1 MTEQVVRIVREGASV
16 FGLVPNT
23 NQRTMKNTPEV
34 NLWSARFEAN
44 NGFTFDAEPL
54 ARLFAA
60 APALLEAAKAAV
72 ARQVIN
78 NWATAGEWVCRNC
91 GEMPSEHAH
100 DEGCWVA
107 LCNAAIAA
115 AEGVE

>member
-1 MTEQVVRIVREGASV
+1 MHMQAGNILAGRSRLIANCLGYSSNATDTTVAE
-16 FGLVPNT
+16 
-23 NQRTMKNTPEV
+23 
-34 NLWSARFEAN
+34 NLAN
-44 NGFTFDAEPL
+44 
-54 ARLFAA
+54 ARLIAA
-60 APALLEAAKAAV
+60 APDLLEAAKAAV

-78 NWATAGEWVCRNC
+78 NWVTAGEWVCRNC

-107 LCNAAIAA
+107 LCNAAIAK

>member
-1 MTEQVVRIVREGASV
+1 MTKHTPGPWKVTGTWKTTVR
-16 FGLVPNT
+16 
-23 NQRTMKNTPEV
+23 
-34 NLWSARFEAN
+34 
-44 NGFTFDAEPL
+44 TFDGLFIAECGPEPMNGAQAD
-54 ARLFAA
+54 ARLIAE
-60 APALLEAAKAAV
+60 APNLLEAAKAAV

>member
-1 MTEQVVRIVREGASV
+1 VTECPHCHEDIALANPSGFCSHVYYPDNCAVCSA
-16 FGLVPNT
+16 
-23 NQRTMKNTPEV
+23 PE
-34 NLWSARFEAN
+34 R
-44 NGFTFDAEPL
+44 
-54 ARLFAA
+54 ARLRLNAA
-60 APALLEAAKAAV
+60 APDLLEAAKAAV

-78 NWATAGEWVCRNC
+78 NWVTAGEWVCRNC
-91 GEMPSEHAH
+91 GEMPGEHAH